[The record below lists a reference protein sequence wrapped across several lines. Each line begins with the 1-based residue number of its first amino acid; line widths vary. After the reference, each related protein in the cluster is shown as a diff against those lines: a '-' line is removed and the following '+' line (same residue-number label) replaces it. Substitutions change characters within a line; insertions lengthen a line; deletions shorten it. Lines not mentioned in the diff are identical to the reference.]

1 MNRRAIRAIAYKDLL
16 VVSRSKAILMPLIV
30 VPLLMLVI
38 FPGLVAALPS
48 LIAATPASLDQL
60 DSYLAT
66 MPADLL
72 ADLSAY
78 SPQQRIVVLVVMYAF
93 APMYL
98 LVPTMVANVIA
109 ADSFAG
115 EKERKTLEALL
126 YAPTTDRELVLAK
139 MLAAWVPAV
148 IVGLVGFVLYA
159 LVANVAAWPVMGRV
173 FFPNAMWVI
182 LALWVGPGAAGLGL
196 GAMVLVSARVTSF
209 QEAYQ
214 MGAMIVLPII
224 LLVIAQAAGVVYL
237 NVGFALILGLALW
250 IVDAAIL
257 IHGARTFR
265 RGEII
270 ARI

>member
-1 MNRRAIRAIAYKDLL
+1 MNRRAIRAIIHKDLL
-16 VVSRSKAILMPLIV
+16 VVTRSRAILIPLIV

-38 FPGLVAALPS
+38 VPGLMAALPLLMASAPGS
-48 LIAATPASLDQL
+48 LEQMDA
-60 DSYLAT
+60 YLA
-66 MPADLL
+66 MAPVGLQAEL
-72 ADLSAY
+72 AAY
-78 SPQQRIVVLVVMYAF
+78 DPVQRIVVMLVMYAF

-98 LVPTMVANVIA
+98 IVPTMVANVIA

-126 YAPTTDRELVLAK
+126 YSPTTDRELILAK

-148 IVGLVGFVLYA
+148 LVGVIGFVLYA
-159 LVANVAAWPVMGRV
+159 LVANAAAWPVMGRL
-173 FFPNAMWVI
+173 FFPNAMWIV
-182 LALWVGPGAAGLGL
+182 LAVWVGPAAAGLGL
-196 GAMVLVSARVTSF
+196 GAMVIVSSRVTSF

-214 MGAMIVLPII
+214 TGAMVVLPII

-237 NVGFALILGLALW
+237 SVGFALLLGLVLW
-250 IVDAAIL
+250 LVDAAVL
-257 IHGARTFR
+257 LYGARTFR